1 MWEGMPY
8 MRQHLLR
15 YVTWASTSVRVFAQP
30 VNHLSHVSYAF
41 MLSYWETANTVKRWE
56 LTSAPQLQLTLFLLS
71 PKIYI
76 QTQRLALHT
85 NIQTHPVARSHFG
98 PLCCPS
104 QRQWWLFSKLT
115 PPTKACDHL
124 SCQQASAETTN
135 QPTVILALKISPQKN
150 VSPTC
155 VQNSAAHFPILFL
168 LIFMQ
173 QTLSGKPRGMS
184 VTQRFCMYNT
194 MIWCMEVSEKPIST
208 CIVWNT
214 NCTWQKPNI
223 FLNKKNNDDHLLIPL

>member
-15 YVTWASTSVRVFAQP
+15 YVTWASTSARVFAQP

-71 PKIYI
+71 PKIYT

-85 NIQTHPVARSHFG
+85 NTQTHPVARSHFG

-104 QRQWWLFSKLT
+104 RRQWWLFSKLT

-135 QPTVILALKISPQKN
+135 QPTVILALKISRQKN

-155 VQNSAAHFPILFL
+155 VQNSAAYFPILFL
-168 LIFMQ
+168 LIFLQ
-173 QTLSGKPRGMS
+173 QTLSAKPRRMS
-184 VTQRFCMYNT
+184 NGSVRMTPWSDVWRRLNRRYQLVLCETQIAHVRSQM
-194 MIWCMEVSEKPIST
+194 
-208 CIVWNT
+208 
-214 NCTWQKPNI
+214 
-223 FLNKKNNDDHLLIPL
+223 FLNKKMMTIF